1 METKQLLAP
10 AGRKEF
16 ALHSNNAIH
25 MENSIDSNRLIAI
38 YGTLDNTSLER
49 IPQAACEVPLHKTYT
64 PLVKHTNN

>member
-25 MENSIDSNRLIAI
+25 MQNSIDSNRLIAI
-38 YGTLDNTSLER
+38 YGTLDGTSLER
-49 IPQAACEVPLHKTYT
+49 VPQAACDVPLHKKYS
-64 PLVKHTNN
+64 PLVKKTNN